1 MRKMERG
8 LRIGINTPVET
19 SRTDE
24 MVDTI
29 WLGDN
34 LPPKCAST
42 TTTNVPDN
50 IMVNYR
56 ATIVPDGTGNVY
68 GKDGRSSVWE
78 AVRWIKDYAEVNGVQ
93 DLKDAVGV
101 IEEKLESIL

>member
-1 MRKMERG
+1 MAFYGSTGNGPLYDGK
-8 LRIGINTPVET
+8 V
-19 SRTDE
+19 
-24 MVDTI
+24 
-29 WLGDN
+29 
-34 LPPKCAST
+34 AST
-42 TTTNVPDN
+42 MDS
-50 IMVNYR
+50 YR